1 MPTAERLKCLD
12 ELSRAIAEPPRPTEA
27 DNWVVSQTTSPVD
40 YSPIVSAYAASRG
53 ASSAMQLSIYCRNGR
68 TELKVTAPELS
79 RKAAEYTLTYSI
91 NGNRPVQ
98 VTAVQPASGAGA
110 AFSGDVVR
118 LLGSLPDQGELAI
131 QLSSRDGGAFE
142 GSFSLAGLKTVRD
155 KIAAPCKWPRA
166 IASPN

>member
-12 ELSRAIAEPPRPTEA
+12 ELSRAIAEPTRPAEA
-27 DNWVVSQTTSPVD
+27 DSWVVSQTTSPID
-40 YSPIVSAYAASRG
+40 YSPIVSASAASQG
-53 ASSAMQLSIYCRNGR
+53 ASSAMQLAIYCRSGR

-79 RKAAEYTLTYSI
+79 RKADEYALTYSI
-91 NGNRPVQ
+91 NGNRPIQ
-98 VTAVQPASGAGA
+98 VAAVQPASGAGA

-131 QLSSRDGGAFE
+131 QLSSRSGKTLA
-142 GSFSLAGLKTVRD
+142 GSFSLGGLKTVRD
-155 KIAAPCKWPRA
+155 KIAAGCKWPRA